1 MVFRLPKNMSFAS
14 LPLEFW
20 LIINMRKL
28 SLTLAAISVSFAAF
42 GQNTDRGAISAPSA
56 ETLVS
61 AATRPATQSA
71 ASETYEDWI
80 ARFEK
85 DFQRLGV
92 VARGRTF
99 YPGSA
104 VVLGKPIDP
113 NFGKQLALA
122 YEMAMAEMRAE
133 YVMSLYGRLK
143 TTAVRELY
151 EDQSS
156 NADDFVP
163 VELKTEQPLSAGRI
177 EALLDKVLVVMDKRL
192 DKELANQGVTPDQI
206 KRLSVEQKKTTYK
219 NNFNKL
225 IVKKA
230 VGNMQGLVPVQTK
243 IFLDANTKAVVV
255 GVIAVQ
261 SEKTRQFAQ
270 DMAKK
275 RPTLVKGEPKNL
287 DEILPKEKPG
297 YLNELGLRFTYDEEG
312 RPMLISYGRSSIN
325 VNPDWSPSR
334 AFQSIQ
340 NAKSI
345 AKTLAEA
352 NIIEFISTNVEVTE
366 TVNTGTQEEE
376 ILKRVTDF
384 DNGAKSDQRDTRT
397 KVAETISAI
406 IKNSRST
413 ASGDLRGTAEITR
426 WDVKDDNGHLHV
438 GTVVSWTYGQL
449 DNANAV
455 DAQANPSAAKKTET
469 NIADP
474 SRSSKPIN
482 KISDF

>member
-1 MVFRLPKNMSFAS
+1 M
-14 LPLEFW
+14 
-20 LIINMRKL
+20 IKL
-28 SLTLAAISVSFAAF
+28 SLTVVALSISLAAF
-42 GQNTDRGAISAPSA
+42 GQNTERTPVSAPSA

-61 AATRPATQSA
+61 AATRPATQSTPT
-71 ASETYEDWI
+71 ETYEDWV

-92 VARGRTF
+92 VASGRTF
-99 YPGSA
+99 YPGMA
-104 VVLGKPIDP
+104 VVLGKPMDP

-133 YVMSLYGRLK
+133 YVMSLYGKLK

-163 VELKTEQPLSAGRI
+163 VELKTDQPLSAGRI

-192 DKELANQGVTPDQI
+192 DKELANQGVNADQI
-206 KRLSVEQKKTTYK
+206 RRMSVEQKKTTYK

-225 IVKKA
+225 IVKRA

-243 IFLDANTKAVVV
+243 IFLDSNTKAVVV

-270 DMAKK
+270 DIARK
-275 RPTLVKGEPKNL
+275 RPTLVKGEPKKL
-287 DEILPKEKPG
+287 EEILPKEKLG
-297 YLNELGLRFTYDEEG
+297 YLNEIGLRFTYDEEG

-352 NIIEFISTNVEVTE
+352 NIVEFMGTNVEVTE
-366 TVNTGTQEEE
+366 TVNTGTQDEE
-376 ILKRVTDF
+376 ILKRITDF
-384 DNGAKSDQRDTRT
+384 ENGSKSNQRDTRT
-397 KVAETISAI
+397 RVAETISAL

-413 ASGDLRGTAEITR
+413 ASGDLRGTSEITR
-426 WDVKDDNGHLHV
+426 WDVKDDNGLLHV

-455 DAQANPSAAKKTET
+455 DAQANPTAPKKTDA
-469 NIADP
+469 NSADP